1 MFERTFEEMTASVF
15 VEAGAAGMAFQYG
28 AAEVLPGSNNISS
41 AEAVTLVRK
50 LDRLQLSVPKRL
62 TKRWRALRNQF
73 AFAFGPEFEA
83 HLDSSTE

>member
-15 VEAGAAGMAFQYG
+15 VEAGAASMAFQYG